1 MENLNS
7 NDDNETNIKGLLK
20 LFGGG
25 GLIGASKH
33 LKDEISDDILAS
45 VDKFYRNKPDATWKV
60 DLLLNRTNSIKDI
73 LEASKKAQ
81 KAIKENGTKPEYY
94 QALRDGT
101 ASTIKF
107 LRKNK
112 TPDLY
117 DLKHSFFK
125 GHNAAFKK
133 SMLPMNILKGLG
145 AASLLGGGGYLTYS
159 GIKDLVKESGM
170 VKKAEALPFS
180 PAAFKF
186 MGGSEG
192 TMRDALLNPNL
203 SQEAI
208 DEISDAYKTLTR
220 VYPHILPNVN
230 NQFSRASRAF
240 NNLNKVTYAD
250 VPLKSGLRYLQLY
263 FPHEQ
268 SRRFWNTAGFAYEPT
283 EANKKAVV
291 NLMKYTPSELYS
303 LSLSD
308 SSLGEVFKGVKRKQG
323 GYIDELNFVKKE
335 LSKPINIISKADAT
349 LDDLGTAYKFA
360 LGDNEPLWSGKIS
373 ENWKD
378 FLIKPKEV
386 INNVKPIA
394 TEPPIVAGRKVTSTI
409 KNIFKGLAGTRYI
422 KPFMLGGLGATALG
436 GGGAYLYNKEKET
449 GYVADL
455 IQQLRNKLN
464 S

>member
-1 MENLNS
+1 M
-7 NDDNETNIKGLLK
+7 
-20 LFGGG
+20 
-25 GLIGASKH
+25 
-33 LKDEISDDILAS
+33 
-45 VDKFYRNKPDATWKV
+45 
-60 DLLLNRTNSIKDI
+60 LNRTNSIKDI

-81 KAIKENGTKPEYY
+81 KVIKENGTKPEYY

-159 GIKDLVKESGM
+159 GIKDLVKESNM
-170 VKKAEALPFS
+170 VKKAEALP
-180 PAAFKF
+180 
-186 MGGSEG
+186 
-192 TMRDALLNPNL
+192 
-203 SQEAI
+203 
-208 DEISDAYKTLTR
+208 
-220 VYPHILPNVN
+220 
-230 NQFSRASRAF
+230 
-240 NNLNKVTYAD
+240 
-250 VPLKSGLRYLQLY
+250 
-263 FPHEQ
+263 
-268 SRRFWNTAGFAYEPT
+268 
-283 EANKKAVV
+283 
-291 NLMKYTPSELYS
+291 
-303 LSLSD
+303 
-308 SSLGEVFKGVKRKQG
+308 
-323 GYIDELNFVKKE
+323 
-335 LSKPINIISKADAT
+335 
-349 LDDLGTAYKFA
+349 
-360 LGDNEPLWSGKIS
+360 
-373 ENWKD
+373 WKD

-386 INNVKPIA
+386 INNVKPVA

-422 KPFMLGGLGATALG
+422 KPFMLGGLSATALG

>member
-1 MENLNS
+1 MA
-7 NDDNETNIKGLLK
+7 
-20 LFGGG
+20 GG

-33 LKDEISDDILAS
+33 LKDAISDDILSS
-45 VDKFYRNKPDATWKV
+45 VDKFYRDKPDTTWDV
-60 DLLLNRTNSIKDI
+60 DRLLNRTNSIKDI

-81 KAIKENGTKPEYY
+81 KAIKENGTNPEYY

-101 ASTIKF
+101 ASAIKF

-112 TPDLY
+112 TPDPDYFKWLG

-133 SMLPMNILKGLG
+133 SMLPMNIWKGLG
-145 AASLLGGGGYLTYS
+145 AASLLGGGGYLSYS
-159 GIKDLVKESGM
+159 GIKDLVKESSM
-170 VKKAEALPFS
+170 VKKAESLPFS

-186 MGGSEG
+186 MGGSVE
-192 TMRDALLNPNL
+192 TVRDVLLNPNL

-208 DEISDAYKTLTR
+208 DEINDAYKTLTKE
-220 VYPHILPNVN
+220 YPGVLPNLKKQLGN
-230 NQFSRASRAF
+230 ASREF

-250 VPLKSGLRYLQLY
+250 VPLKSGLRYIQLY
-263 FPHEQ
+263 YPYTR
-268 SRRFWNTAGFAYEPT
+268 SRGFWNTTGFAYEPT
-283 EANKKAVV
+283 EANKKAVAS
-291 NLMKYTPSELYS
+291 LMKSSPKELMA
-303 LSLSD
+303 LSLGD
-308 SSLGEVFKGVKRKQG
+308 HDDFYTEPIARLIAE
-323 GYIDELNFVKKE
+323 N
-335 LSKPINIISKADAT
+335 KPINIRSKADAT
-349 LDDLGTAYKFA
+349 LDALGTAYKFA
-360 LGDNEPLWSGKIS
+360 LGDDKSLWSGKIP

-394 TEPPIVAGRKVTSTI
+394 TETPIVAARKTNSAI
-409 KNIFKGLAGTRYI
+409 KNIFKGLAGSRYI

-449 GYVADL
+449 GYIADL
-455 IQQLRNKLN
+455 IQQLKNKLN